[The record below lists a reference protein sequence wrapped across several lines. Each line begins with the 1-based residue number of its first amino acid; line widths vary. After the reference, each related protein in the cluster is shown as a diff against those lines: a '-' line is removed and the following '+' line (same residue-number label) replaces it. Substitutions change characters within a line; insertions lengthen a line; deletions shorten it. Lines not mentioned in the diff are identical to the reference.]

1 MTFQQFLR
9 WWVSVVTFLI
19 PLVLI
24 LLIWVVILAKV
35 GKMVMIMLMWMV
47 ILAKLCKERASKEVK
62 VMDSQQP
69 TSSRLS
75 SQKRR
80 WHTGRTKVLE
90 CISPSNYPGK
100 PQLRGS
106 PW

>member
-1 MTFQQFLR
+1 MIFLLNLSQSVSTFQQFLR

-35 GKMVMIMLMWMV
+35 GKLVMIILICVV
-47 ILAKLCKERASKEVK
+47 ILAKLCKERTSKEVK

-69 TSSRLS
+69 PSSRLS

-80 WHTGRTKVLE
+80 
-90 CISPSNYPGK
+90 
-100 PQLRGS
+100 
-106 PW
+106 